1 MNEIDLKKIFSEN
14 AVQFQAWGDY
24 VTNII
29 LEALIEQNEKEILK
43 IESKPRVKDINS
55 FIEKALYRGKNYTDP
70 INEIT
75 DKVGTRFVVLLVN
88 DIKKIENI
96 IQTNSSKWTF
106 SKDRDYEIEKEQ
118 NPTIFGYQ
126 SVHYVVKNVLPRVYN
141 GITIEQNTSCEIQIR
156 TLLQHAYSEVTHDT
170 IYKPSTKTDP
180 KMIRR
185 IARSMALM
193 ETADENFTQVFDEI
207 EKMKDEEQ
215 KILTIFRRRYENIV
229 SPNFNEKLSSLILSS
244 FFNDL
249 QAISSDQ
256 LNQFLKEN
264 NFVEE
269 KIKDRSPS
277 SLLFS
282 QPIILGLYFLV
293 QSIPHKV
300 KKYWPLTIPE
310 LEPFYHDL
318 GKALDH

>member
-1 MNEIDLKKIFSEN
+1 MNEILLKKIFSEN
-14 AVQFQAWGDY
+14 MTQFQAWGNY
-24 VTNII
+24 VTNTI
-29 LEALIEQNEKEILK
+29 LEALIEQNEREILK
-43 IESKPRVKDINS
+43 IEPKSRVKDISS

-75 DKVGTRFVVLLVN
+75 DKVGTRFVVLLAN
-88 DIKKIENI
+88 DIKKIENV
-96 IQTNSSKWTF
+96 IQNNSSIWTF

-126 SVHYVVKNVLPRVYN
+126 SVHYVVKNVLPLSYN
-141 GITIEQNTSCEIQIR
+141 GVEIEQNISCEIQIR

-180 KMIRR
+180 KMIRK

-193 ETADENFTQVFDEI
+193 ETADENFTQVFEEI
-207 EKMKDEEQ
+207 EKMKNEEQ
-215 KILTIFRRRYENIV
+215 KILTIFRRRYESIFT
-229 SPNFNEKLSSLILSS
+229 PNFNEKLNSLILGS

-249 QAISSDQ
+249 QAISPDQ

-264 NFVEE
+264 NFIEE
-269 KIKDRSPS
+269 NIKDRAAS

-282 QPIILGLYFLV
+282 QPIILGIYFLV
-293 QSIPHKV
+293 QTIPYKV
-300 KKYWPLTIPE
+300 KKYWPLTMPE
-310 LEPFYHDL
+310 LEPFYYEL
-318 GKALDH
+318 GISLDR